1 MRCAPR
7 PSSLWSC
14 GLLAPASGGRFQSE
28 ALANCRADMTQGASW
43 PPLPFSVP
51 ITLETGRGS
60 PVVPGRWAVRWVTGG
75 LFSWIYTHWKS
86 LWALA
91 APSSPHRG

>member
-1 MRCAPR
+1 MRTSESRVPI
-7 PSSLWSC
+7 
-14 GLLAPASGGRFQSE
+14 LALPLTHA
-28 ALANCRADMTQGASW
+28 MTQGASW